1 LFARA
6 GSYYE
11 YDTDSQYVSEFTR
24 ERLNYL
30 PLKDWFSDLPE
41 PALSNQTRNTRDPYF
56 TAIQQNIN
64 RLKMHIRVIQTEE
77 QALLSSYCKQMEI
90 EQQEGGEKPREKDL
104 ERGRV
109 AFLEQLA
116 QVRKSRKQ

>member
-1 LFARA
+1 M
-6 GSYYE
+6 
-11 YDTDSQYVSEFTR
+11 SEFTR

-41 PALSNQTRNTRDPYF
+41 PTVVNQQRRTRDPYF

-77 QALLSSYCKQMEI
+77 QSLLTRYIKQMEM
-90 EQQEGGEKPREKDL
+90 EENEAGEKMREKDV
-104 ERGRV
+104 ERGR
-109 AFLEQLA
+109 ANFLEQLA